1 MSDKKPRSASG
12 IQKILQ
18 KAALLIWAVL
28 IVILIINRH
37 RISVDSITG
46 FSPEN
51 LLLAALMFIA
61 LFALK
66 TLSLVISS
74 GILYAASGIVFGL
87 PLAILI
93 NLIGTFTMLTEGY
106 FIGRS
111 AGSGLVTEFTVRYP
125 KFRNFTALK
134 DMNPYLF
141 TILLRMIK
149 VLNYDLGSL
158 YMGASGV
165 PLLPFYTGSFT
176 ALLPEMILFSMAG
189 DGIGSRSAGPVV
201 AAGILYAVSFLFS
214 ALMFRHLLR
223 RRRPN

>member
-1 MSDKKPRSASG
+1 MKDTSTSG
-12 IQKILQ
+12 IHKTLQ
-18 KAALLIWAVL
+18 KASLLIWAVL
-28 IVILIINRH
+28 IVIIIINRD
-37 RISVDSITG
+37 RISVDAITG

-51 LLLAALMFIA
+51 LLLAALLFIA
-61 LFALK
+61 IFALK
-66 TLSLVISS
+66 TLSIVISS
-74 GILYAASGIVFGL
+74 GIIYTASGIVFGM

-93 NLIGTFTMLTEGY
+93 NLLGTFTMLTEGY

-111 AGSGLVTEFTVRYP
+111 AGSGLVTELTGKYP

-134 DMNPYLF
+134 DMNPFLF
-141 TILLRMIK
+141 AILLRMIK

-214 ALMFRHLLR
+214 ALMFRHLLK